1 MKVPQCAKVLCVWK
15 YIRATR
21 VHSIPDSCCNDKETV
36 CGSPRGGR
44 PSSQSVASGFHTNVP
59 LHDLYQLRWIKLY
72 EKEGGWYY
80 VWLLQTGRFSMGLRE
95 SPRGKP
101 LVHRQL
107 TADTPVLTSTH
118 FLFDKYTYT
127 NTYANTN
134 TNTNTSR
141 CIIDINTVF
150 VLQIHIYKYIF
161 ANTNTNTTCC
171 LHNRIYINS
180 LNSVPIVPMLMSAS
194 NWHKYKYNFFS
205 TRIHQH
211 NSNFRVDAFI
221 CFKLSYIETKTTTT
235 YKLNSLPSWN

>member
-1 MKVPQCAKVLCVWK
+1 MYKSTSVCKSTLCMKVPQCAKVLCVWK

-107 TADTPVLTSTH
+107 TAGTPVLTSTH
-118 FLFDKYTYT
+118 FLFDKYTHT

-134 TNTNTSR
+134 TNTNISR
-141 CIIDINTVF
+141 CSIDINTVF
-150 VLQIHIYKYIF
+150 V
-161 ANTNTNTTCC
+161 
-171 LHNRIYINS
+171 
-180 LNSVPIVPMLMSAS
+180 
-194 NWHKYKYNFFS
+194 
-205 TRIHQH
+205 
-211 NSNFRVDAFI
+211 
-221 CFKLSYIETKTTTT
+221 
-235 YKLNSLPSWN
+235 